1 MNSVL
6 SYIAALLVAV
16 LVAALIAPSFVDWT
30 QFRGGIEAQ
39 ASQAMGRQVRIGG
52 PIDLVLLPTPR
63 FKLSD
68 VTIANADDG
77 KAAHLAEVDLLEGAV
92 SLAPLLQG
100 EIAINGVRAVG
111 GRIFLERNGEGRAN
125 WEFLT
130 GGEEG
135 SAVLDPKSVSFDD
148 ALIES
153 AVVHFES
160 MQTGR
165 SWKVEKVGGELTAT
179 SLLGPLRG
187 LLAFELSGVP
197 ATLSFAVGDF
207 GVGKAYPVSIDVKAD
222 GSTKV
227 EASFSG
233 IVTRTAGISRLD
245 GSLSGRVGPAPSEDA
260 AQPADPRRVEFSSAA
275 VIGQNGAEFRTVQIK
290 SAAGTISGAGRLG
303 WRERLKLTGELT
315 SSSFTVDRFNDI
327 FGPSEEV
334 LEALINSDFPLVDV
348 IDLALSAD
356 AVILDRRAY
365 RDVSVAHT
373 FTSL

>member
-1 MNSVL
+1 M
-6 SYIAALLVAV
+6 
-16 LVAALIAPSFVDWT
+16 
-30 QFRGGIEAQ
+30 
-39 ASQAMGRQVRIGG
+39 
-52 PIDLVLLPTPR
+52 
-63 FKLSD
+63 
-68 VTIANADDG
+68 
-77 KAAHLAEVDLLEGAV
+77 
-92 SLAPLLQG
+92 
-100 EIAINGVRAVG
+100 
-111 GRIFLERNGEGRAN
+111 
-125 WEFLT
+125 
-130 GGEEG
+130 
-135 SAVLDPKSVSFDD
+135 SFDD

-315 SSSFTVDRFNDI
+315 SSSFTVDRLRDI

-365 RDVSVAHT
+365 RDVSVALKGT
-373 FTSL
+373 ADDLELVSAKAGLPGGSLLLAAGRRIRDEDGAGRFDGQISFDSPGLARLLAAYAAQEDIVPDASVQVSIAPAPVRDRPVHLTGRLAATATRVDLSDIDASVTDRGIEKSGKPNMRLIVGLADYDQ